1 VIRNLSDFYSRIN
14 LCYKELDPYFSYDQS
29 FEIIAVMLT
38 IAWIKDNKNYC
49 DSTFLI
55 ERCDEK
61 GFVDN
66 LTKALIKFEKE
77 HGEFQDALT
86 ELINNAIN
94 YPDINI
100 NKILRNIYELI
111 SEMHL
116 DKHMV
121 KSVFQLILSSEAEF
135 NRSNDTPDSVIE
147 LIYRLV
153 DIDKVRD
160 MAVYCCGCSKI
171 AITFSENIRKTSSKQ
186 LPYYHGEEIVL
197 SSTLVSKLLMIIFE
211 LRNSNIVNRD
221 VLLPEENLKNGS
233 EYDLVISDMP
243 QSSYSEENSFN
254 HDFRLKYGKPVKNSA
269 EWAFGQNVIYNMNS
283 NGIGIL
289 IGTKG
294 ALVRGSESEIR
305 KNIINDDLIECIIT
319 LPNSLYEKSNLGS
332 EIIILNKNKSH
343 ERRDKILFINASQN
357 SIKINRMQYAI
368 PMESIDEIAKAYKE
382 GIEKKHFSMF
392 VDIGK
397 IKDFGYRINP
407 IEYLDFDAVKKSFLD
422 TVLLKDIAEVKRGL
436 NVKNEDVC
444 KDNSEG
450 YLCLNIKEIENGR
463 VNYDSAVTFQH
474 VKREW
479 VGRYDIKPNDILVT
493 SKGWSL
499 KFAIVENEFKP
510 SLISS
515 NLTIIRVDQKK
526 YNPYVLFEFFQ
537 SEIGMKMIN
546 GIHTGTT
553 VKILNNSQL
562 QNFEIPTFGIDEM
575 NRLGEKI
582 KNNRMEYIKSI
593 NEAKTKFEE
602 NKKSYVEKMWSLFR
616 QS

>member
-1 VIRNLSDFYSRIN
+1 MIRNLSDFYSRIN

-77 HGEFQDALT
+77 HGEFQNALT

-515 NLTIIRVDQKK
+515 NLTIIRVDQKR

>member
-1 VIRNLSDFYSRIN
+1 MIRNLSDFYSRIN

>member
-1 VIRNLSDFYSRIN
+1 MIRNLSDFYSRIN

-38 IAWIKDNKNYC
+38 IAWIKDNKNYS
-49 DSTFLI
+49 DSTILI
-55 ERCDEK
+55 EKCDEK

-66 LTKALIKFEKE
+66 LTKALMKFEKE
-77 HGEFQDALT
+77 HGEFQNALT

-121 KSVFQLILSSEAEF
+121 KSVFQLILSSEAEL

-147 LIYRLV
+147 LIYRLI

-171 AITFSENIRKTSSKQ
+171 AITFSENIRKTSSRQ

-197 SSTLVSKLLMIIFE
+197 SSTLVSRLLMIIFE
-211 LRNSNIVNRD
+211 LSNSNIVNRD
-221 VLLPEENLKNGS
+221 VLLPDENLKNGS
-233 EYDLVISDMP
+233 EYDLVILDIP
-243 QSSYSEENSFN
+243 QSSYSEENSSN

-332 EIIILNKNKSH
+332 EIIILNKNKSS
-343 ERRDKILFINASQN
+343 ERKDKILFINASQN
-357 SIKINRMQYAI
+357 SIRINRMQYAI

-382 GIEKKHFSMF
+382 GIEEKHFSMF

-463 VNYDSAVTFQH
+463 VNYDSALTFQH

-562 QNFEIPTFGIDEM
+562 QSFEIPTFGIDEM

>member
-1 VIRNLSDFYSRIN
+1 MIRNLSDFYSRIN

-77 HGEFQDALT
+77 HGEFQNALT

-221 VLLPEENLKNGS
+221 VLLPEENLKNGL

-515 NLTIIRVDQKK
+515 NLTIIRVDQKR

>member
-1 VIRNLSDFYSRIN
+1 MIRNLSDFYSRIN

-77 HGEFQDALT
+77 HGEFQNALT

-186 LPYYHGEEIVL
+186 LPFYHGEEIVL

-221 VLLPEENLKNGS
+221 VLLPEENLKNGL

-515 NLTIIRVDQKK
+515 NLTIIRVDQKR

-593 NEAKTKFEE
+593 NKAKTKFEE

>member
-1 VIRNLSDFYSRIN
+1 MIRNLSDFYSRIN

-77 HGEFQDALT
+77 HGEFQNALT

-100 NKILRNIYELI
+100 NKIIRNIYEQI

-515 NLTIIRVDQKK
+515 NLTIIRVDQKR

>member
-1 VIRNLSDFYSRIN
+1 MIRNLSDFYSRIN

-38 IAWIKDNKNYC
+38 IAWIKDNKNYS
-49 DSTFLI
+49 DSTFMI
-55 ERCDEK
+55 EKCDEK

-66 LTKALIKFEKE
+66 LTKALIKFEEE
-77 HGEFQDALT
+77 HGEFQNALT

-147 LIYRLV
+147 LIYRLI

-221 VLLPEENLKNGS
+221 VLLPDENLKNGS

-243 QSSYSEENSFN
+243 QSSYSEENSSN

-269 EWAFGQNVIYNMNS
+269 EWAFGQNVIYNMNY

-332 EIIILNKNKSH
+332 EIIILNKNKSI

-357 SIKINRMQYAI
+357 SIRINRMQYAI

-382 GIEKKHFSMF
+382 GIEKEYFSMF

-407 IEYLDFDAVKKSFLD
+407 IEYLDFDAVKESFFD
-422 TVLLKDIAEVKRGL
+422 TVLLKDIAEIKRGL
-436 NVKNEDVC
+436 NVKNQDDC
-444 KDNSEG
+444 KDNSKG

-463 VNYDSAVTFQH
+463 VNYDSALTFQH

-537 SEIGMKMIN
+537 SEIGMKMVN

-562 QNFEIPTFGIDEM
+562 QNFEIPTFSIDEM

-593 NEAKTKFEE
+593 NEAKGKFEE

-616 QS
+616 KN

>member
-1 VIRNLSDFYSRIN
+1 MIRNLSDFYSRIN

-77 HGEFQDALT
+77 HGEFQNALT

>member
-1 VIRNLSDFYSRIN
+1 MIRNLSDFYSRIN

-61 GFVDN
+61 GFADN

-77 HGEFQDALT
+77 HGEFQNALT

-515 NLTIIRVDQKK
+515 NLTIIRVDQKR